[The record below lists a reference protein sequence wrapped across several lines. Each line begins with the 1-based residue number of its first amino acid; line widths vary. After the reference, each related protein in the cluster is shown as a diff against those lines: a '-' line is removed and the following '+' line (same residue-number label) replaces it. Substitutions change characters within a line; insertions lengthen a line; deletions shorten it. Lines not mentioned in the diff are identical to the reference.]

1 MQPRQRHRRVL
12 CLMVWSRRHQ
22 SPLNLIHNHIPP
34 LLFHTLLVWVRPCV
48 CCGGGNRKLPI
59 MHLNYQP
66 DFIYSSTFR
75 SAKNKILRFSFLS
88 FRCSPVH
95 MCTNFSSFGAMVA
108 ITPHPAPRPPPPP
121 SSSCSLCPRSSHS
134 DTSHPLSQA
143 HYRWEARILRCQL
156 VTLVCILV
164 SRQSLVGRVI

>member
-22 SPLNLIHNHIPP
+22 SPLILIHNHIPP

-121 SSSCSLCPRSSHS
+121 PHPAPSAHGAPTLTPLTLYLKHTTAGKPGSYDASSSHLSAFSFPGN
-134 DTSHPLSQA
+134 PLWA
-143 HYRWEARILRCQL
+143 
-156 VTLVCILV
+156 
-164 SRQSLVGRVI
+164 G